1 MKIDCNFTEN
11 FFKEWDRMCVSCAR
25 CEQCEIKEIMK
36 TYQILDCRT
45 LTMKHWKEVI
55 NVVQKWSDEH
65 QQETR
70 LEHFKK
76 MFPKAPILGGR
87 PKLCVGSLT
96 GEFSCK
102 GSCLECWDKPYTEG
116 EF

>member
-1 MKIDCNFTEN
+1 
-11 FFKEWDRMCVSCAR
+11 MCVSCAR

-65 QQETR
+65 QLETR
-70 LEHFKK
+70 LEHFLKMHPNARMRSGHPIGCKK
-76 MFPKAPILGGR
+76 
-87 PKLCVGSLT
+87 
-96 GEFSCK
+96 
-102 GSCLECWDKPYTEG
+102 CWDKPYIEG